1 MAFLN
6 QKMIN
11 PTIEIKDTETLNLAK
26 AYVNQFQ
33 GLPTER
39 VHHTPLFEF
48 TGENLI
54 VGSINAIQELLYTVT
69 WGSES
74 FAHEVQETVWILYIR
89 RISEKTEEIGFHVL
103 VAKEYFEEGYEE
115 HLKEKVEFLNCDWKD
130 FVSHCCIIAE
140 KVK

>member
-1 MAFLN
+1 M
-6 QKMIN
+6 
-11 PTIEIKDTETLNLAK
+11 NL
-26 AYVNQFQ
+26 
-33 GLPTER
+33 L
-39 VHHTPLFEF
+39 
-48 TGENLI
+48 GEKYLI

-74 FAHEVQETVWILYIR
+74 FAHEVQEQFGYYTLEEYQ
-89 RISEKTEEIGFHVL
+89 KKLEEIGFHVL